1 MSTKHRTIRPTAF
14 SKAVG
19 TALRRAAKQARKTA
33 RMHGTSIVVSENG
46 KVVEK
51 KP

>member
-1 MSTKHRTIRPTAF
+1 MKKATKRKKPSESA
-14 SKAVG
+14 KAI
-19 TALRRAAKQARKTA
+19 TRALVRAGKRARKTA
-33 RMHGTSIVVSENG
+33 RMHGTSIVVSVNG